1 MASDEELGTGSVTI
15 VLDESGV
22 TAAADQLGDRLERTL
37 DRASR
42 DAGLRMQ
49 RNITRAVD
57 RISPV
62 RVRVEADLR
71 AFGHSVDTLA
81 NFPPVQIPVTPDVN
95 RARFEAAIQA
105 TLDGLEVSV
114 RVVPDMDGFDAA
126 IRAHHVPDINV
137 NVNADRS
144 SLGRLSGAIGG
155 IGRSLKG
162 VAGGAK
168 LATIGIAAASS
179 AQGVLALGAALA
191 PTAGLLAAGPA
202 AILGYQAALGG
213 LKLALSGVSDAFKAG
228 LTGDAKAFEKTLEG
242 LSPKAQAAA
251 REVRALKPAFEALRS
266 TVQDSFFSR
275 IEGEITATAQALG
288 GPLKSQL
295 STIGGAWGQAARNV
309 LQYVRSTDGVNNVS
323 TILKATGTSLT
334 GLAAV
339 TDDVSAGFLQ
349 VASSVAKAFGTKTS
363 SVITDVGNKLSAFL
377 IRIADNGQAVQWVSD
392 AIVVFRHLGAIAS
405 NIAGV
410 IGNVFKAAENVGG
423 GLLNNLQQ
431 LTQAMQDFTGS
442 AEGQEAIGNIF
453 ATVSTI
459 AAQLAPILG
468 ALVSTL
474 GQVAPAL
481 GPLFETIGPAIA
493 STIEALG
500 PAIAGI
506 LPGVQAVVTGIVGA
520 LDGLTSSGAL
530 TAIGAAFGAI
540 LTAIAPLLP
549 VVGVLVG
556 QLVSALAPALTAIAE
571 AAAPVIAAL
580 SAALLPV
587 LPVLAGAIG
596 TIVTALTPLVEILG
610 ATLANIVV
618 ALSPLLGTLA
628 ALIAQIATAVA
639 PLIIQLTDALVP
651 VFEQLAPLVATLVAA
666 LVPLVTALVDALL
679 PVLPPIIE
687 AVIALFN
694 AVVPLIEPLVNLTA
708 TVLGFATTI
717 ITALAPVLQFVAGV
731 VSWTAINVVT
741 PIIQTVVNVVATIA
755 DVLSFVISAVSSFV
769 PTVISFFRSLA
780 STIASVVSSFV
791 SGVIGF
797 FARLASTVIATV
809 SSFVSGVIGFF
820 AALPGRAVSAV
831 SSIVSSMS
839 AVFVSARNAVV
850 AKVTSLVADAITLVR
865 GLPGKAAAA
874 LAGLGGVLVSAGASL
889 IQGLINGITSKIGEV
904 KSKLGDLT
912 SKLTD
917 WKGPANR
924 DARILTPAG
933 KSIIEGL
940 IRGFDQVIP
949 DVRSRLEKLTTAIR
963 DAFRGKNTRVDDV
976 LIRQVQATEKQL
988 LTLAKRREAIADRIK
1003 KANEFAASTATA
1015 AAQTGS
1021 LQTLGVDADGVKG
1034 ITFGIEQAAAKIR
1047 KFNAQVAALAKRG
1060 LSKNL
1065 LGQLIGLGPD
1075 QGAAQANAF
1084 SKATGAQL
1092 KDLNAAQTQLDKAAK
1107 TFGATSADVLFDAGK
1122 AAGLGLLSGLKAQ
1135 QKEIGDLM
1143 VRIARQMANSIRS
1156 ALKIHSPS
1164 RVFRGIGV
1172 NTMDGLS
1179 LGVQDR
1185 IAAVRRTAVGAASAL
1200 TGPFSGDASL
1210 GTLGSA
1216 RGRQRAV
1223 QGDVTNSRTV
1233 SPTINVYEVG
1243 NAQATAERIIQRLV
1257 TAGGL

>member
-1 MASDEELGTGSVTI
+1 
-15 VLDESGV
+15 
-22 TAAADQLGDRLERTL
+22 
-37 DRASR
+37 
-42 DAGLRMQ
+42 MQ

-81 NFPPVQIPVTPDVN
+81 NFPPVQIPVTPDVD

-126 IRAHHVPDINV
+126 IRAHNTPTVHVDV
-137 NVNADRS
+137 EADRS

-162 VAGGAK
+162 IAGGAK

-334 GLAAV
+334 GLSAV
-339 TDDVSAGFLQ
+339 TDDVAAGFLQ

-363 SVITDVGNKLSAFL
+363 STITDVGNKLSAFL

-392 AIVVFRHLGAIAS
+392 AIVVFRQLGSIAS
-405 NIAGV
+405 NIGGI
-410 IGNVFKAAENVGG
+410 IGNVFKAAGDVGG

-610 ATLANIVV
+610 STLANIVV

-651 VFEQLAPLVATLVAA
+651 VFEQLAPLIATLVAA

-694 AVVPLIEPLVNLTA
+694 AVVPLLEPLIALTA

-755 DVLSFVISAVSSFV
+755 DVLSFVISSVSSFV

-780 STIASVVSSFV
+780 STIASLVSSFV

-797 FARLASTVIATV
+797 FARLASTVSATV
-809 SSFVSGVIGFF
+809 SSFVSGVVGFF

-874 LAGLGGVLVSAGASL
+874 LAGAGAALVSAGADMMR
-889 IQGLINGITSKIGEV
+889 GFINGIKSMAGSIASAALGPV
-904 KSKLGDLT
+904 KSAVDGVKGFLHIGSPSKLMRQIGVWTGQGLVIGLT
-912 SKLTD
+912 STEADIK
-917 WKGPANR
+917 A
-924 DARILTPAG
+924 A
-933 KSIIEGL
+933 S
-940 IRGFDQVIP
+940 
-949 DVRSRLEKLTTAIR
+949 EKLVGAIR
-963 DAFRGKNTRVDDV
+963 DAFKGKNVRIDDV

-1092 KDLNAAQTQLDKAAK
+1092 KDLNAAQAQLDKAAK
-1107 TFGATSADVLFDAGK
+1107 SFGATSADVLFDAGK

-1135 QKEIGDLM
+1135 QKEIGDIM

-1164 RVFRGIGV
+1164 QVFRGIGV

-1200 TGPFSGDASL
+1200 TGPFSGDAGL
-1210 GTLGSA
+1210 GSLGSA

-1233 SPTINVYEVG
+1233 SPTINVYEAG
-1243 NAQATAERIIQRLV
+1243 DAAATAERIIQRLV
-1257 TAGGL
+1257 TAGCL